1 MGSRESWKGSLMEG
15 GVHPVLEENYW
26 QERRD
31 SHLTPP

>member
-1 MGSRESWKGSLMEG
+1 MGSRESRKRSLMEG
-15 GVHPVLEENYW
+15 GVHPAPEENYW

>member
-1 MGSRESWKGSLMEG
+1 MGSRGSYKRSLMEG
-15 GVHPVLEENYW
+15 GVHPSLEQNYW